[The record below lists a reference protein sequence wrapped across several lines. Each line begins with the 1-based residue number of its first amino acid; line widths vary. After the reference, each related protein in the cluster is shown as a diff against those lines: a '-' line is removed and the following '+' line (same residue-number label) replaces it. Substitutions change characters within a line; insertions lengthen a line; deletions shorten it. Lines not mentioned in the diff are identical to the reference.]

1 MWKGKMQSLVLT
13 STELEKS
20 SSFITVD
27 EGKNVKQLRILSFN
41 SIFFIFTGIKRQD
54 SLVTWSSYSLFIS
67 KYSYPSSSRKSSG
80 EENLSSSS
88 NSHRFSFIWNAWHL
102 HLSRKHFTWQSYAL
116 DSVWFL
122 KLCPF
127 IPRFFIAISP
137 LLRVLSS
144 HLL

>member
-1 MWKGKMQSLVLT
+1 MQSLVLT

-88 NSHRFSFIWNAWHL
+88 NSHRFCYWAACAPSHKMGFRSSAAKNGLPGEGRHEVLVPRYDVLTNGFI
-102 HLSRKHFTWQSYAL
+102 
-116 DSVWFL
+116 
-122 KLCPF
+122 
-127 IPRFFIAISP
+127 
-137 LLRVLSS
+137 
-144 HLL
+144 

>member
-1 MWKGKMQSLVLT
+1 MQSLVLT

-88 NSHRFSFIWNAWHL
+88 NSHRFCYWAACAPSHKMGFRSSAAKNGLPGEGRHEGLVPRNDVLTNGFI
-102 HLSRKHFTWQSYAL
+102 
-116 DSVWFL
+116 
-122 KLCPF
+122 
-127 IPRFFIAISP
+127 
-137 LLRVLSS
+137 
-144 HLL
+144 